1 MPSKM
6 LERIMYNRLYKYL
19 TENNLLYWKQFGFQK
34 GHSPEHALL
43 QLVEQINQAFEMN
56 EFTVSVFVNL
66 SKAFDTVDHE
76 ILLTKLEYYYI
87 AGNNAR

>member
-1 MPSKM
+1 
-6 LERIMYNRLYKYL
+6 MYNRLYKYL

-34 GHSPEHALL
+34 RHSPEHAIL

-87 AGNNAR
+87 AGNNTR

>member
-1 MPSKM
+1 
-6 LERIMYNRLYKYL
+6 MYNRLYKYL
-19 TENNLLYWKQFGFQK
+19 TGNNLLYWKQFGFRK
-34 GHSPEHALL
+34 GHSPEYAIL

-76 ILLTKLEYYYI
+76 ILLTKLEYYDI
-87 AGNNAR
+87 AGNNTR